1 MLTGGLISSTGNITG
16 GNVLTGGLISATGN
30 ITSGNIS
37 ATNYTGLVT
46 QGVRDAGDVTGT
58 TLTLNVTTDN
68 IVKCIFNNAFTVGF
82 ASIIPGRT
90 ITLLATN
97 TSAGDTDI
105 ITAGISSVNMQGDN
119 TVTVTQQT
127 TSVITYYS
135 TGTTTGNIFASA
147 VFA

>member
-1 MLTGGLISSTGNITG
+1 MEFNGEETAL
-16 GNVLTGGLISATGN
+16 A
-30 ITSGNIS
+30 
-37 ATNYTGLVT
+37 
-46 QGVRDAGDVTGT
+46 
-58 TLTLNVTTDN
+58 TLTLNVTTDD
-68 IVKCIFNNAFTVGF
+68 IVKCTFTNNFTVGF
-82 ASIIPGRT
+82 SGIIPGRT

-97 TSAGDTDI
+97 TSAGDNDV

-135 TGTTTGNIFASA
+135 TGTTTSNIFASA